1 MKKTGESLSI
11 LGYGC
16 MRLPER
22 NMMIEE
28 KKARAQ
34 IYGAIEKGVN
44 YIDTGFMYHYGASE
58 PFLGK
63 ILDKDRRNRIKLA
76 TKLPPMSVR
85 TREDMD
91 GVLNNQLKRLNTD
104 RIDYYLLHG
113 IDGKSWNK
121 LLGLGVMDFLDAAK
135 RDGRIRFAGFSFH
148 GQKDQFKEI
157 VDAYDW
163 HFCQIQYNYFDQNT
177 QAGTAGLEYAAEKG
191 LGVIVMEP
199 MRGGLLTTRV
209 PADVRAVWDRAEMK
223 RTSAEWA
230 LRWVWNRKEVTVVLS
245 GMNEDGH
252 VEENIRIAS
261 EARPDSLTPQE
272 LALVEEARAR
282 YGALMKVGCTGCRY
296 CMPCPKGVDIPFC
309 FEIYNRVRSFGEQKL
324 ENLVRYAIMLGG
336 FEKGNRAYASQ
347 CVECGAC
354 EKKCPQHLPIP
365 AHLKE
370 VEKEFQTLFF
380 RIFVFCSK
388 IFFRLARRGFLGG

>member
-1 MKKTGESLSI
+1 MLYRSMKKTGEALSI

-63 ILDKDRRNRIKLA
+63 ILDKERRNRIKLA
-76 TKLPPMSVR
+76 TKLPPSSVR
-85 TREDMD
+85 TRQDMD
-91 GVLNNQLKRLNTD
+91 SVLNNQLKRLNTD

-113 IDGKSWNK
+113 IEDKSWSRLK
-121 LLGLGVMDFLDAAK
+121 GLGVLEFLDAAK

-148 GQKDQFKEI
+148 GHQDQFRGI
-157 VDAYDW
+157 IDAYDW
-163 HFCQIQYNYFDQNT
+163 HFCQIQYNYFDQDT
-177 QAGTAGLEYAAEKG
+177 QAGTGGLEYAAAKG

-199 MRGGLLTTRV
+199 LRGGLLTTRV
-209 PADVRAVWDRAEMK
+209 PAEVRAIWDRAERK
-223 RTSAEWA
+223 RTSAEWG
-230 LRWVWNRKEVTVVLS
+230 LRWIWNRKEVTIALS
-245 GMNEDGH
+245 GMNDDAH
-252 VEENIRIAS
+252 IEENIRIAS
-261 EARPDSLTPQE
+261 EAQPDSLSPGE
-272 LALVEEARAR
+272 LALVEEVRR
-282 YGALMKVGCTGCRY
+282 KYGELMRVGCTGCRY

-309 FEIYNRVRSFGEQKL
+309 FDLYNRVRSFGERKL
-324 ENLVRYAIMLGG
+324 DNLVRYGIFLGG
-336 FEKGNRAYASQ
+336 FEKGNPAFASQ

-365 AHLKE
+365 AHLKA

-380 RIFVFCSK
+380 K
-388 IFFRLARRGFLGG
+388 IFMFFSKFFFSRAR